1 MTSSLNT
8 LLASEKKRR
17 ERARDTLSDLA
28 HSLKTPLAVIRSAD
42 ARDEDYAQLVKEQTE
57 HMEQIVTYQLQ
68 RAVGGSHRLLQMVPL
83 APVVQRLQT
92 SLLKVYADKGVVIEL
107 NTQAHSV
114 FRGDERD
121 LMELLGILMDNACKY
136 GHHKVQV
143 TTTGGGSRPLVIT
156 VEDDG
161 EGIPPQVQKAIFER
175 GVRADRQQSGYGIGL
190 AVAADLVESYLGS
203 LQVAKSRFGGAHLRV
218 EFP

>member
-1 MTSSLNT
+1 
-8 LLASEKKRR
+8 
-17 ERARDTLSDLA
+17 
-28 HSLKTPLAVIRSAD
+28 LKTPLAVIRSAD
-42 ARDEDYAQLVKEQTE
+42 AHDQDYARLVKEQTE

-68 RAVGGSHRLLQMVPL
+68 RAVGGAHRLLQMVPV

-107 NTQAHSV
+107 DVNADSV
-114 FRGDERD
+114 FRGDARD

-136 GHHKVQV
+136 GNQRVRV
-143 TTTGGGSRPLVIT
+143 TTTGGGSRSLVIT

-161 EGIPPQVQKAIFER
+161 AGIPTQVHKAIFER

-190 AVAADLVESYLGS
+190 AIAADLVESYLGT
-203 LQVAKSRFGGAHLRV
+203 LQVARSKFGGAHLRV
-218 EFP
+218 ELP